1 MLVGD
6 VPCKALTVIV
16 VEVIAVIGVSNRFPI
31 GSVERGYAL
40 VPPPP

>member
-16 VEVIAVIGVSNRFPI
+16 VEVVPVIGTSKRLPI
-31 GSVERGYAL
+31 GSVERG
-40 VPPPP
+40 